1 MSDDMHKFDQIDFQ
15 LIEMLERDGRL
26 TNAALGTAVGL
37 TEGAVRRRVS
47 NLINSG
53 AVRIVGVSRAEIH
66 GLTLHCMVCLN
77 VNFADVDLVVEALLG
92 MAELRFVYE
101 TVGRFNVIAV
111 GFFADN
117 DGFHD
122 FLRKKLSPIPGIV
135 NLETQ
140 VIMSTA
146 KRDYGLSGKMRP
158 TSSGATDH
166 ADGAIHDN

>member
-1 MSDDMHKFDQIDFQ
+1 MQKFDQIDFR
-15 LIEMLERDGRL
+15 LIEMLEVDGRL

-47 NLINSG
+47 NLITSG

-66 GLTLHCMVCLN
+66 GLKLHCMVCLN
-77 VNFADVDLVVEALLG
+77 VNFSDVEHVIDDLLA
-92 MAELRFVYE
+92 MTELRFVYE

-117 DGFHD
+117 EGFHD
-122 FLRKKLSPIPGIV
+122 FLKTKLAPIPGIS

-140 VIMSTA
+140 VIMTTA
-146 KRDYGLSGKMRP
+146 KRDYGLSGKMR
-158 TSSGATDH
+158 SVAVASVDH
-166 ADGAIHDN
+166 AEGESRDS